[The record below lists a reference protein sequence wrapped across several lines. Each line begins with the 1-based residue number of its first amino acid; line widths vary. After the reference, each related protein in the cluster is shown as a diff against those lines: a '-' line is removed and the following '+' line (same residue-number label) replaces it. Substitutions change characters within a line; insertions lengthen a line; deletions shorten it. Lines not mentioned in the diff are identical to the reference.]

1 MVRIDRVHTGGGDE
15 GESSLVDGSRR
26 LKSDLRFSVVGDCDE
41 LNSII
46 GLVRMESSR
55 IPLQHSDGGER
66 KGAGRVQFI
75 CDTALSRIQHELFDL
90 GAELACPPEN
100 IPDYMVLINENQSDM
115 LVSDMDAWL
124 TQTEPLTS
132 FILPAGGAPQAMLHH
147 ARTVARRLERGIV
160 RLRQHEGEQSIRPL
174 VLIYVNRLSDWLFVM
189 SRWITAVLG
198 EEEMLWQPLGKRGNE
213 SGIASSILRQA
224 EHDSDLE
231 HI

>member
-1 MVRIDRVHTGGGDE
+1 MVRIDRVHTGGGDK

-26 LKSDLRFSVVGDCDE
+26 LKSDVRFSVVGDCDE

-46 GLVRMESSR
+46 GLVRMECSR
-55 IPLQHSDGGER
+55 LPLHHQDGGDR
-66 KGAGRVQFI
+66 KNAGRVHFI

-100 IPDYMVLINENQSDM
+100 LPDYMVLINENQADT

-132 FILPAGGAPQAMLHH
+132 FILPAGGPPQAVLHH

-160 RLRQHEGEQSIRPL
+160 NLREHEGEQSVRPL
-174 VLIYVNRLSDWLFVM
+174 VLTYVNRLSDWLFVL

-198 EEEMLWQPLGKRGNE
+198 EEEMLWQPLGKRGKE
-213 SGIASSILRQA
+213 DGIANSILRQA
-224 EHDSDLE
+224 EHDADLDN
-231 HI
+231 I

>member
-1 MVRIDRVHTGGGDE
+1 MVRIDRVHTGGGDK

-55 IPLQHSDGGER
+55 IPMHHSDGGDR

-100 IPDYMVLINENQSDM
+100 LPEYMVLIDENQADT

-124 TQTEPLTS
+124 TQVQPLTS
-132 FILPAGGAPQAMLHH
+132 CLLYTSPSP
-147 ARTVARRLERGIV
+147 RD
-160 RLRQHEGEQSIRPL
+160 RQK
-174 VLIYVNRLSDWLFVM
+174 
-189 SRWITAVLG
+189 SR
-198 EEEMLWQPLGKRGNE
+198 MP
-213 SGIASSILRQA
+213 SSA
-224 EHDSDLE
+224 
-231 HI
+231 

>member
-1 MVRIDRVHTGGGDE
+1 MVRIDRVHTGGGDK

-46 GLVRMESSR
+46 GLVRMESER
-55 IPLQHSDGGER
+55 LPMHHSDGGER
-66 KGAGRVQFI
+66 KGAGRVHVI
-75 CDTALSRIQHELFDL
+75 CDMALSRIQHELFDL

-100 IPDYMVLINENQSDM
+100 LPDYMVLIDEIQADT

-124 TQTEPLTS
+124 TQVEPLTS
-132 FILPAGGAPQAMLHH
+132 FILPAGGPPQSVLHH

-160 RLRQHEGEQSIRPL
+160 RLREHEGEHSVRPI
-174 VLIYVNRLSDWLFVM
+174 VLTYVNRLSDWLFVL
-189 SRWITAVLG
+189 SRWITAALA
-198 EEEMLWQPLGKRGNE
+198 EKEMLWQPLGKRGKE
-213 SGIASSILRQA
+213 DGSASVILRQA
-224 EHDSDLE
+224 EHDADLD

>member
-1 MVRIDRVHTGGGDE
+1 MVRIDRVHTGGGDK

-46 GLVRMESSR
+46 GLVRMESTR
-55 IPLQHSDGGER
+55 VPMHHSDGGDR
-66 KGAGRVQFI
+66 KGAERVHFI
-75 CDTALSRIQHELFDL
+75 CDAALSRIQHELFDI
-90 GAELACPPEN
+90 GAELACPPEKL
-100 IPDYMVLINENQSDM
+100 PEYMRLIDETQADP

-124 TQTEPLTS
+124 TQGEPMTS
-132 FILPAGGAPQAMLHH
+132 FILPAGGPPQAVLHH

-160 RLRQHEGEQSIRPL
+160 QLREHEGENSVRPL
-174 VLIYVNRLSDWLFVM
+174 ILTYINRLSDWLFVL

-198 EEEMLWQPLGKRGNE
+198 EEEMLWQPLGKRGKE
-213 SGIASSILRQA
+213 EGIARSILRQA
-224 EHDSDLE
+224 EHDADLD

>member
-1 MVRIDRVHTGGGDE
+1 MVRIDRVHTGGGDG

-26 LKSDLRFSVVGDCDE
+26 LKSDHRFSVVGDCDE

-46 GLVRMESSR
+46 GLVRMECSR
-55 IPLQHSDGGER
+55 LPMHHSDGGDR
-66 KGAGRVQFI
+66 KGAGRVHFI
-75 CDTALSRIQHELFDL
+75 CDTALARVQHELFDL

-100 IPDYMVLINENQSDM
+100 LPDYMVLIGENQADT

-124 TQTEPLTS
+124 TQVEPLTS
-132 FILPAGGAPQAMLHH
+132 FILPAGGPPQSVLHH

-160 RLRQHEGEQSIRPL
+160 NLREHEGEQSVRPL
-174 VLIYVNRLSDWLFVM
+174 VLTYINRMSDWLFVL

-198 EEEMLWQPLGKRGNE
+198 EEEMLWLPLGKRGKE
-213 SGIASSILRQA
+213 EGIANSILRQA
-224 EHDSDLE
+224 EHDADLD